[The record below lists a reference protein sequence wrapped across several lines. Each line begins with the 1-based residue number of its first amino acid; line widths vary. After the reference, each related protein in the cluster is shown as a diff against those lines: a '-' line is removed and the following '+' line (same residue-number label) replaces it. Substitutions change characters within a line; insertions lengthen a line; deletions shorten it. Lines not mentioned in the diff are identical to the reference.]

1 MRENIIKTF
10 DEDIYNRKIIAE
22 NLTKII
28 ESQNNQIVISLDA
41 PWGTG
46 KTTFVTMWK
55 HMLDT
60 NLEYKEKFKT
70 LYFNAWEN
78 DYVKDPLLALFSEM
92 IVKIKEE
99 DSKLKQSFDNV
110 KAKLKPIAKLG
121 LTTGAKILTAGI
133 LDLDKVKLGDFNE
146 SELIDLAGKIGELS
160 IEEVAASKTVRNNF
174 KEAMKE
180 YQDKSGKKLVFF
192 IDELDRC
199 RPTFAIELLEVI
211 KHLFDIDNCVFIISI
226 DKEQLSHSVSTI
238 YGNNMD
244 TVGYLRR
251 FFDLDYRLPSI
262 DIKTYIENKNQIVFK
277 NYYNTDLFK
286 FFLKEQFELEHF
298 SLRDVDKAYYY
309 INMLLPLI
317 KPFNKEKANEYYNW
331 KSVYIAT
338 ISYLYSILIATKIK
352 HPILFNKTLSGIYTT
367 NEIARE
373 FPNIKLSQNA
383 THICGWHIDSLTE
396 LIEPILNLYLELNLE
411 IKKYGEVQCDVDNKY
426 MVGLKKDTG
435 KFDSEYSYPLLN
447 LFKNNSDNLNNNLEF
462 INSFKVEI

>member
-1 MRENIIKTF
+1 MRENIVNTF

-28 ESQNNQIVISLDA
+28 ESQNNQMVISLDA

-60 NLEYKEKFKT
+60 NLDYKDKFKT

-92 IVKIKEE
+92 ITKIKEE

-110 KAKLKPIAKLG
+110 KAKLKPIARLG
-121 LTTGAKILTAGI
+121 VTTGARLLTAGI

-146 SELIDLAGKIGELS
+146 SELINIAGKIGELS
-160 IEEVAASKTVRNNF
+160 VEEVSASKTVRNNF
-174 KEAMKE
+174 KEAMKD

-251 FFDLDYRLPSI
+251 FFDLDYMLPNI
-262 DIKTYIENKNQIVFK
+262 DIKTYIENKNKIVFK

-309 INMLLPLI
+309 IKLILPLI
-317 KPFNKEKANEYYNW
+317 KPFNDETNSW

-352 HPILFNKTLSGIYTT
+352 NPILFNKTLSGIYTT
-367 NEIARE
+367 SEIVGE
-373 FPNIKLSQNA
+373 YKNIKFSQN
-383 THICGWHIDSLTE
+383 TKYICGWDIKSLTE

-411 IKKYGEVQCDVDNKY
+411 IKKYGKVQYDDDRY
-426 MVGLKKDTG
+426 MVGLKKYTG
-435 KFDSEYSYPLLN
+435 EFASEYSYSLLN
-447 LFKNNSDNLNNNLEF
+447 LFKNNSNNLNNNLEF
-462 INSFKVEI
+462 INSFINDV